1 MAYLDRPAHRLDLK
15 LVYWGPA
22 RGGKTTSLRSL
33 HGSFTPGDRGEMQ
46 SVETADEQTYF
57 FDYAPLELPR
67 YRDLQI
73 RVHAYTV
80 PGQEVYVETRRR
92 ILRGADGVLFV
103 ADATP
108 AAAEANLV
116 AWRQLD
122 EELARLDLGRR
133 PHPVVVTVNKLDLP
147 GARAVTDVVASLT
160 GAVPTRGIVDTVGT
174 SALLGRGVGRSFRRA
189 LVAAAAH
196 ALADESTAGAV
207 SVRNAFLDAL
217 DAHLARADDGA
228 PVDDRPTT
236 RRSVVVTRGPTGPDV
251 AGLEVALDAARQ
263 MNDRDQHVR
272 DLHRQQALSKLL
284 LEIGR
289 LCLEAA
295 DPAELAR
302 AVLTALVPDLDGT
315 AGWMGLPDAAGAE
328 HVYDAR
334 GKARDAAALS
344 QFVRVLARGVAA
356 GASVPFEFPAGVDLS
371 GVHDGRRGVLSTF
384 STGGGRRG
392 WLLVLGTTERGL
404 CDGAASVCEPA
415 GAFVG
420 LTLGRLTANARLQ
433 ETNGLLE
440 RRVEER
446 TLDLRRE
453 RDSLEA
459 RVRERTAELETA
471 KHAAVDAERRILDLE
486 RTEGVQRLAAGLAH
500 ELNNP
505 LGAACA
511 NLDFAEETLEAL
523 LPALDADPR
532 EEVRASLDAVVDAKG
547 ELRKVTANLTSLFDG
562 ATAARRA
569 AVRTPLAPVVRE
581 AIAAH
586 VRVHA
591 GAAAPVLDEREPVA
605 CGVPPA
611 ECSRWIFRLLGAV
624 GRGRVGG
631 VRVLVERGDDGPRV
645 TIACDAPL
653 AVPATTELE
662 LLRAEV
668 ERAGGVLRAGSGGA
682 RSSVVLVLPRA
693 VGEVRATTTR
703 EGVR

>member
-33 HGSFTPGDRGEMQ
+33 HGSFTPADRGEMQ

-108 AAAEANLV
+108 AAADANVV

-122 EELARLDLGRR
+122 EELTRLDLGRR
-133 PHPVVVTVNKLDLP
+133 AHPVVVTVNKLDLP
-147 GARAVTDVVASLT
+147 GARAVDDVVASLAA
-160 GAVPTRGIVDTVGT
+160 AVPARAIVDTIGT

-217 DAHLARADDGA
+217 DAHLARSDDGA

-236 RRSVVVTRGPTGPDV
+236 RRSVVVTRGPAGPDV

-272 DLHRQQALSKLL
+272 DLHRQQALARLL
-284 LEIGR
+284 LEVGR
-289 LCLEAA
+289 LCLEAN

-302 AVLTALVPDLDGT
+302 AVLSALVPDLDGT
-315 AGWMGLPDAAGAE
+315 AGWVGLPDPAGAE
-328 HVYDAR
+328 HVFDAR

-356 GASVPFEFPAGVDLS
+356 GASVPVEFPAGVDLS
-371 GVHDGRRGVLSTF
+371 GAHDGRRGVLSTF
-384 STGGGRRG
+384 SAGGGRRG
-392 WLLVLGTTERGL
+392 WLLVLGTVERGL
-404 CDGAASVCEPA
+404 CEGAASVCEPA

-420 LTLGRLTANARLQ
+420 LTLGRLAANARLQ
-433 ETNGLLE
+433 ETNGQLE

-459 RVRERTAELETA
+459 RVRERTAELEAA

-523 LPALDADPR
+523 LPTLADESR
-532 EEVRASLDAVVDAKG
+532 EEVRTSLDAVVDAKG

-591 GAAAPVLDEREPVA
+591 GVAAPVLDEREPVA

-624 GRGRVGG
+624 GRGRTGG
-631 VRVLVERGDDGPRV
+631 VRVVVERAEDGPRV
-645 TIACDAPL
+645 TFACDAPL

-682 RSSVVLVLPRA
+682 RSAVVLLLPRA
-693 VGEVRATTTR
+693 VGEVRAATTR

>member
-1 MAYLDRPAHRLDLK
+1 VAYLDRPARRLDLK
-15 LVYWGPA
+15 VVYWGPA

-33 HGSFTPGDRGEMQ
+33 HGAFTAADRGEMQ

-67 YRDLQI
+67 YRDLTI

-80 PGQEVYVETRRR
+80 PGQDVYVETRRR

-108 AAAEANLV
+108 TAAEANV
-116 AWRQLD
+116 AAWRQLD
-122 EELARLDLGRR
+122 EELTRLDAGRR
-133 PHPVVVTVNKLDLP
+133 AHPVVVTVNKLDLP
-147 GARAVTDVVASLT
+147 GARAVADVVASLT
-160 GAVPTRGIVDTVGT
+160 AAVPTRAIVDVVGT
-174 SALLGRGVGRSFRRA
+174 SALLGRGVGRSFRRT
-189 LVAAAAH
+189 LTAAAAH
-196 ALADESTAGAV
+196 ALADEDTAGAV
-207 SVRNAFLDAL
+207 GVRSAFLEAL
-217 DAHLARADDGA
+217 DAHLARSDDGA
-228 PVDDRPTT
+228 PVDDGAAA
-236 RRSVVVTRGPTGPDV
+236 RRSVVVTRGPAGPDA

-272 DLHRQQALSKLL
+272 DLRRQQALSKLL
-284 LEIGR
+284 LEVGR
-289 LCLEAA
+289 LCLEAT

-302 AVLTALVPDLDGT
+302 GVLTVLVRDLGGT
-315 AGWMGLPDAAGAE
+315 AGWVGLPDAVGGE
-328 HVYDAR
+328 HVFDAR
-334 GKARDAAALS
+334 GRARDAAALS
-344 QFVRVLARGVAA
+344 RTVRVLLRGVAA
-356 GASVPFEFPAGVDLS
+356 DASAPLEFPPGVDLS
-371 GVHDGRRGVLSTF
+371 GVHDGRRGLLSTF
-384 STGGGRRG
+384 SAGGGKRG
-392 WLLVLGTTERGL
+392 WLLVLGTVDRDL
-404 CDGAASVCEPA
+404 CEGATSVCEPA

-420 LTLGRLTANARLQ
+420 LTLGRLAANARLQ
-433 ETNGLLE
+433 ETNGMLE

-459 RVRERTAELETA
+459 RVRERTAELEAA
-471 KHAAVDAERRILDLE
+471 KHAAVEAERRILDLE

-523 LPALDADPR
+523 LPSLADDAR
-532 EEVRASLDAVVDAKG
+532 EEVRTSVEAVTDAKG

-591 GAAAPVLDEREPVA
+591 GVVPPVLEEKEPVA

-611 ECSRWIFRLLGAV
+611 ECSRWVFRLLGAV
-624 GRGRVGG
+624 ARVRVGC
-631 VRVLVERGDDGPRV
+631 VRLAIDRSEDGPRV
-645 TIACDAPL
+645 TLTCGAPL
-653 AVPATTELE
+653 PAPATHELE

-668 ERAGGVLRAGSGGA
+668 ERAGGVLRAGTNGA
-682 RSSVVLVLPRA
+682 RASVVLLLPRA
-693 VGEVRATTTR
+693 VGEVRGTTAR